1 MNTQEFCD
9 MAKIQE
15 NTEITLGLLNAVDE
29 SSSVTQRA
37 VAKELGIA
45 LGLVN
50 TYLKRC
56 VTKGLIKVRQV
67 PANRYAYYLTPK
79 GFSEKARLTGEYLT
93 QGFQLF
99 RLSRSQIVEIMK
111 ICEDQGLKRIVLVG
125 ATEITEIAILC
136 AQEFE
141 LDIVA
146 IAAENPQ
153 ETKFGDIR
161 LVDDIRELT
170 DFDAIIFTA
179 LGQSG
184 EDIDTLRKHSD
195 ESRIFIPPILG
206 VPSINII
213 EDEAL

>member
-1 MNTQEFCD
+1 M
-9 MAKIQE
+9 
-15 NTEITLGLLNAVDE
+15 
-29 SSSVTQRA
+29 
-37 VAKELGIA
+37 
-45 LGLVN
+45 
-50 TYLKRC
+50 
-56 VTKGLIKVRQV
+56 
-67 PANRYAYYLTPK
+67 
-79 GFSEKARLTGEYLT
+79 
-93 QGFQLF
+93 
-99 RLSRSQIVEIMK
+99 
-111 ICEDQGLKRIVLVG
+111 KRIVLVG

>member
-1 MNTQEFCD
+1 